1 MLNCSGEENATS
13 FPTRFRSSS
22 IRFGGSG
29 TRLTF
34 PLFVWARDP
43 VEALQWSVAARA
55 LALGVDVV
63 LDFGLWTRAERE
75 DFRAR
80 ATALGARSELRFPD
94 VSLEELLRRLAERN
108 ASLLPDTFHVTEV
121 QIHEWWDRFEAPTA
135 DELAPRE
142 VP

>member
-1 MLNCSGEENATS
+1 MECRRSRSG
-13 FPTRFRSSS
+13 PRR
-22 IRFGGSG
+22 R
-29 TRLTF
+29 R
-34 PLFVWARDP
+34 R
-43 VEALQWSVAARA
+43 
-55 LALGVDVV
+55 
-63 LDFGLWTRAERE
+63 LDFGLWTQAERE
-75 DFRAR
+75 DFQAR